1 MTALIEW
8 LIGGAWQFVAPI
20 IAALIAGLGLYAK
33 GRSDAKAKAAAK
45 DAKAALK
52 THERI
57 SDAHIEKDP
66 EAARAILRAH
76 AERLRSGKWKP

>member
-1 MTALIEW
+1 MTAILTAFW
-8 LIGGAWQFVAPI
+8 PY
-20 IAALIAGLGLYAK
+20 IAGAFAFIAGALGLYAK

-52 THERI
+52 THDRI

>member
-1 MTALIEW
+1 MTMITEFWPYIA
-8 LIGGAWQFVAPI
+8 GAVAFVA
-20 IAALIAGLGLYAK
+20 GVLGLYAK
-33 GRSDAKAKAAAK
+33 GRSDAKAKAVAK

-52 THERI
+52 THDRI